1 MGERSP
7 WRVRLKPRGRP
18 ECAGWRLRCLRG
30 RRHTGPERG
39 EGPGLTTRCPARTS
53 AQCGSEDVP
62 PTSANSPTTKQHCQS
77 VQENLVPYRGGEVY
91 GSPAGLRRCTFH
103 QRHTQQQHNTLNTK
117 TGIRSYLDSRG
128 SRSRNLEGL
137 RRCNKTLY
145 YGGHIISYH
154 STIKLFN
161 YPIACLKHI
170 KKSIFCVEIEP
181 NFALISKL
189 SSPYFGFLVGVATK
203 LISLNSRVKRKER

>member
-39 EGPGLTTRCPARTS
+39 EGPGLTTKCPARTS

-77 VQENLVPYRGGEVY
+77 VRKLGTGEPCILQGWWGVREAC
-91 GSPAGLRRCTFH
+91 PAGLRRCTFH

-128 SRSRNLEGL
+128 SRSRNLEGH

-145 YGGHIISYH
+145 YI
-154 STIKLFN
+154 
-161 YPIACLKHI
+161 
-170 KKSIFCVEIEP
+170 
-181 NFALISKL
+181 
-189 SSPYFGFLVGVATK
+189 GVAR
-203 LISLNSRVKRKER
+203 N